1 VAEQRGHGGVGLC
14 SGAEVAGVVPGFGAA
29 LAGRVRVQRVAGWF
43 KGAGRGSRRA
53 CPGKGAARITAG
65 DFGRDWRGRVGR
77 EESDKGA
84 GLSAVLGQRARGVC
98 GRSGADRWGRSVGD
112 GECA

>member
-1 VAEQRGHGGVGLC
+1 VE
-14 SGAEVAGVVPGFGAA
+14 PGFGAA
-29 LAGRVRVQRVAGWF
+29 LAGRVRAQGVAGWF

-77 EESDKGA
+77 EGPDMGA
-84 GLSAVLGQRARGVC
+84 GLSAALEQWAREVC
-98 GRSGADRWGRSVGD
+98 GAWAREAGR
-112 GECA
+112 